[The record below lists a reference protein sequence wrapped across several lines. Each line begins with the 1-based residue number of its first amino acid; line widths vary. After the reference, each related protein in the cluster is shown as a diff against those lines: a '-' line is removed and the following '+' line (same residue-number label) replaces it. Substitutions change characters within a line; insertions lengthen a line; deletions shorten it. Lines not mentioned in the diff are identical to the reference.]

1 VKYMLLIYSNPET
14 WARMSREMDRV
25 WAEHY
30 ALTDEIAASGEAV
43 GGQALSDPSHTRT
56 VRLRD
61 GAASVTDGPFAET
74 KEHLAGFYVV
84 DCDSAE
90 RAIEIAARIP
100 DARYNA
106 VEVRPIVEIADP

>member
-1 VKYMLLIYSNPET
+1 MLLIYSNPES
-14 WARMSREMDRV
+14 WAVMSREMDRV
-25 WAEHY
+25 WEEHH
-30 ALTDEIAASGEAV
+30 ALNDEITASGEAV

-61 GAASVTDGPFAET
+61 GSASVTDGPFAET

-106 VEVRPIVEIADP
+106 VEVRPIVEITDT